1 MTTISRSAIVPH
13 SAGEMFALVADIE
26 SYPQFLPWCGGARV
40 TSSTAEEVVASIE
53 IAYKGIHKSFTTRNR
68 LQAEKTMEM
77 HLVEGPFRQLQ
88 GFWKFQPLDEG
99 SCKVSLDL
107 EFEFS
112 NALVSMAIGGVFR
125 DIAGT
130 LVDSFCERARQKYGE
145 G

>member
-13 SAGEMFALVADIE
+13 STADMFALVADIE
-26 SYPQFLPWCGGARV
+26 SYPQFLPWCGSARIV
-40 TSSTAEEVVASIE
+40 SSTAEEVVASIE
-53 IAYKGIHKSFTTRNR
+53 ISYKGVRKAFTTRNR
-68 LQAEKTMEM
+68 LQPGKTMEM

-88 GFWKFQPLDEG
+88 GFWRFQPLDAG

-107 EFEFS
+107 EFQFS
-112 NALVSMAIGGVFR
+112 NALVGMAIGGVFK